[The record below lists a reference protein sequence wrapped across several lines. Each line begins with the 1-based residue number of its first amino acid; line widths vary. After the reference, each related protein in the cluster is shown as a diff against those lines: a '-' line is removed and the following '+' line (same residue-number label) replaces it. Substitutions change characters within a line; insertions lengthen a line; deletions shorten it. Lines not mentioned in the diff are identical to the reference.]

1 MDDGRTGEPRA
12 VSYAR
17 GGWRSAVTIATA
29 VFAVLT
35 LISSVQI
42 YTLRAA
48 EKEAV
53 TVLGSL
59 AFGAA
64 TWIIWAVASPLI
76 LRLGQRFAFERGTRL
91 QSLAVHLVVAV
102 LVHVPATF
110 LIFWAGT
117 KLFGGEKLPPLNVLL
132 PQALGG
138 TRLPFALLLYAS
150 LLGLARA
157 LDLRENL
164 RAQEARAARLETQAM
179 QARLDALATRLQ
191 PHFLFNSLH
200 TIGALIDEDPARARA
215 LVAQFGELLRD
226 ALDGSDA
233 RDITLAEEMR
243 LLGRYLEIEQIRF
256 ADRLHVAVSCA
267 PDVAQLPVPR
277 FLLQP
282 LAENAL
288 HHGIAPNARGGSIV
302 IDATKTGD
310 SVTIRIANDGMQLSD
325 RRTERQGLRTTRER
339 LMARYG
345 ARASLTLATERSPA
359 AVRAG
364 ATRDEAG
371 GVALAPVSMT
381 VATVVIP
388 IDTAKERTT

>member
-1 MDDGRTGEPRA
+1 M
-12 VSYAR
+12 SYVC

-29 VFAVLT
+29 AFAVLT

-48 EKEAV
+48 EREPV
-53 TVLGSL
+53 TVIGSL

-64 TWIIWAVASPLI
+64 TWIVWAIATPSI
-76 LRLGQRFAFERGTRL
+76 LRLGQRFAFAHGQRVS
-91 QSLAVHLVVAV
+91 SLVVHLVLAV

-110 LIFWAGT
+110 MIFWAGT
-117 KLFGGEKLPPLNVLL
+117 KLFGGEQLPPMNVLI
-132 PQALGG
+132 PQVVGG
-138 TRLPFALLLYAS
+138 TRLPLALLLYAS
-150 LLGLARA
+150 LLGLGRA
-157 LDLRENL
+157 LDLVEHL
-164 RAQEARAARLETQAM
+164 RVQEARAARLETQAT

-233 RDITLAEEMR
+233 RDITLAEELR

-256 ADRLHVAVSCA
+256 ADRLHVTVRCS
-267 PDVAQLPVPR
+267 PDAAGVLVPR

-288 HHGIAPNARGGSIV
+288 HHGIAPHARGGSIA
-302 IDATKTGD
+302 IDARRSGAQ
-310 SVTIRIANDGMQLSD
+310 VTIRIANDGMQLSD

-339 LMARYG
+339 LIARYG
-345 ARASLTLATERSPA
+345 ARASLTLASEGASA
-359 AVRAG
+359 ATPPG
-364 ATRDEAG
+364 ASRDEAG
-371 GVALAPVSMT
+371 SVAIAAPSTT

-388 IDTAKERTT
+388 VDDGKDPTP

>member
-1 MDDGRTGEPRA
+1 MDDDRSGESRA
-12 VSYAR
+12 VAFGR
-17 GGWRSAVTIATA
+17 GGWRSAVTIASA

-48 EKEAV
+48 EHESV

-64 TWIIWAVASPLI
+64 TWIIWAIATPVI
-76 LRLGQRFAFERGTRL
+76 LRLGQRFGFARGQRL
-91 QSLAVHLVVAV
+91 RSLVIHLIVALLVHL
-102 LVHVPATF
+102 PATF

-117 KLFGGEKLPPLNVLL
+117 KLFGGETLPLVNVLL
-132 PQALGG
+132 PQAIGG

-157 LDLRENL
+157 LDLVEHL
-164 RAQEARAARLETQAM
+164 RAQEARAARLEMQAT

-233 RDITLAEEMR
+233 RDIPLAEELR
-243 LLGRYLEIEQIRF
+243 LLERYLEIEQIRF
-256 ADRLHVAVSCA
+256 ADRLQLSVACA
-267 PDVAQLPVPR
+267 PDAAGVLVPR

-288 HHGIAPNARGGSIV
+288 HHGIAPHARGGAIA
-302 IDATKTGD
+302 IDARRSGD
-310 SVTIRIANDGMQLSD
+310 QRDDPDYQRRDASRGRA
-325 RRTERQGLRTTRER
+325 RRTTG
-339 LMARYG
+339 AADD
-345 ARASLTLATERSPA
+345 ARATPRPLRSGGYALAGD
-359 AVRAG
+359 RAL
-364 ATRDEAG
+364 ASCSAG
-371 GVALAPVSMT
+371 GGGGNARRARTAASWPAP
-381 VATVVIP
+381 P
-388 IDTAKERTT
+388 PRRHP

>member
-1 MDDGRTGEPRA
+1 MS
-12 VSYAR
+12 VSR
-17 GGWRSAVTIATA
+17 GGWRSAVTIASA
-29 VFAVLT
+29 AFAVLT

-48 EKEAV
+48 EREAV

-64 TWIIWAVASPLI
+64 TWIVWAIASPLI
-76 LRLGQRFAFERGTRL
+76 LRLGQRFAFNRGQRV
-91 QSLAVHLVVAV
+91 QSIVVHLVVAV

-117 KLFGGEKLPPLNVLL
+117 KLFGGETLPPMSVLL

-157 LDLRENL
+157 LDLVENL
-164 RAQEARAARLETQAM
+164 RAQEARAARLETQAT

-200 TIGALIDEDPARARA
+200 TIGALIDEDPPRARA

-233 RDITLAEEMR
+233 RDITLAEEIR
-243 LLGRYLEIEQIRF
+243 LLGRYLEIEQLRF
-256 ADRLHVAVSCA
+256 ADRLHVTVACT
-267 PDVAQLPVPR
+267 PDASPVLVPR

-288 HHGIAPNARGGSIV
+288 HHGIAPHARGGTIA
-302 IDATKTGD
+302 IDARRVGTA
-310 SVTIRIANDGMQLSD
+310 VTIRIANDGIQLAD
-325 RRTERQGLRTTRER
+325 RRAERQGLRTTRER
-339 LMARYG
+339 LLARYG
-345 ARASLTLATERSPA
+345 PAATLTLATERSSISEIARPSAHQEALSLPPDSA
-359 AVRAG
+359 AA
-364 ATRDEAG
+364 
-371 GVALAPVSMT
+371 SMT

-388 IDTAKERTT
+388 DHSPTEATT